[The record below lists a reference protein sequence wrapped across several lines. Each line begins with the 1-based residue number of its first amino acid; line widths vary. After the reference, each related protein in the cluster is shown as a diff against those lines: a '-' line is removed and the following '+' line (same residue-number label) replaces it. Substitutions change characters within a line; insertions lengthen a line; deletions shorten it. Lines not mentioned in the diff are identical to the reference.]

1 MALCWEGFW
10 AGGCAGGSIN
20 QSCPCGGRQGLLT
33 FVSALRLVTRN
44 GTLNRG
50 VETFL
55 KKDLRG
61 FGRHV

>member
-10 AGGCAGGSIN
+10 AGECAGGSIN

-33 FVSALRLVTRN
+33 FALALCLVARN
-44 GTLNRG
+44 GPLNRG

-61 FGRHV
+61 FGRYV